1 LDYFRQS
8 LANMGKFD
16 FTNIFIDENNL
27 FVNIAEKY
35 FGIAR
40 SDWKFGLI
48 CNKKLYPH
56 DINRI
61 AEEFSSKL
69 RIKLKFYHTTS
80 TTVTNF
86 AYNIYINSTLL
97 NLIFNKVLKI
107 LRKEIINYGIFEDF
121 CKGFIMKDLLGDG
134 NININKDLTSMDIVL
149 SEEEQQSQKDIKN
162 ILAKFNINSN
172 IYLNKLDISTKFD
185 SCMWFLENDLF
196 IGHVNNRNK
205 FLKYISHNFFYKY

>member
-1 LDYFRQS
+1 
-8 LANMGKFD
+8 MGKFD

-27 FVNIAEKY
+27 FVK
-35 FGIAR
+35 
-40 SDWKFGLI
+40 
-48 CNKKLYPH
+48 
-56 DINRI
+56 I